1 MKKMLICLFLASLLL
16 LEGCASDQTDHDKG
30 NQGTSEIIT
39 VDNPAED
46 DDYLELPTREAASF
60 QKFNFSFHSVPFSV
74 TISLPEDWKLADGEG
89 MSKKILRN
97 GEEIGAILAGEAND
111 LNQWKIVATRTTDLA
126 GFPMMEYI
134 EKSGAGETLA
144 FRYRYFAAIEKD
156 GQRCSLTLTAKY
168 SELGSDSTFRLLNH
182 TAVTKITGGNR
193 FGDLTGLE
201 KANIAILG
209 NSFIGS
215 SRVGN
220 ILQEMLTK
228 NGKDATITPYSRG
241 YATVNTYVSDTSLMS
256 AIQSG
261 RYDAV
266 FLCGFYSST
275 EAGHLKKMKEAC
287 DASGTSLVIFPAH
300 NENRT
305 TITSA
310 SSQYPA
316 LYLMDWKQE
325 IDLLIKDGI
334 DKWDFCIN
342 DQHLHSTPLAGYVG
356 AHMIYRAI
364 YNELPK
370 SNYNSSHLDMS
381 QVQSL
386 LGDYLKNGMVGDAP
400 IYLD

>member
-1 MKKMLICLFLASLLL
+1 MKKTMICLFLASLLL
-16 LEGCASDQTDHDKG
+16 LGGCASNQTDHDKS
-30 NQGTSEIIT
+30 NQGTSEIT
-39 VDNPAED
+39 SVDNPAED
-46 DDYLELPTREAASF
+46 NGYLKLPTREAASF
-60 QKFNFSFHSVPFSV
+60 QKINFSFHSVPFSV
-74 TISLPEDWKLADGEG
+74 TVSLPEDWKLAEGEG

-97 GEEIGAILAGEAND
+97 GEEIGVILAGEATD
-111 LNQWKIVATRTTDLA
+111 LSQWKTVATRTTDLE
-126 GFPMMEYI
+126 GFPMKEYI
-134 EKSGAGETLA
+134 EKSGTGETLA
-144 FRYRYFAAIEKD
+144 FRYRYFAAIEMD
-156 GQRCSLTLTAKY
+156 GHRCSLTLIADY

-193 FGDLTGLE
+193 LGDLAGLE

-215 SRVGN
+215 SMVGH
-220 ILQEMLTK
+220 ILQEMLAQ
-228 NGKDATITPYSRG
+228 NGRDATVAPYSRG
-241 YATVNTYVSDTSLMS
+241 YATVNTYISDTSLMS
-256 AIQSG
+256 AIQNG
-261 RYDAV
+261 HYDAV

-287 DASGTSLVIFPAH
+287 DASGTRLVIFPAH
-300 NENRT
+300 NENRS

-310 SSQYPA
+310 SSQSPS

-370 SNYNSSHLDMS
+370 SNYNSSYLDMS

-386 LGDYLKNGMVGDAP
+386 LGDYLKTGIAGDAP